1 MSYLLEDVILPKI
14 TIDNFMP
21 KSGQTSEIV
30 VLAFYATDK
39 QPAEDLNYFLQ
50 RSALDLIDVEVSPN
64 PDEDG
69 NFLVFVEIARDDS
82 AVEVLSL
89 LVKEIEHVTG
99 SLEWMVKPYLAKKWY
114 SFEDPSF
121 LKYFSPSTKIHED
134 VSKFLS
140 NASFSNIKIKDHT
153 VIIENSLY
161 AIISEFGTSDKVK
174 CTKKLD
180 ESRIN
185 VVDRPREVQALE
197 GFLGDNYGVISVGN
211 KVIVYDKED
220 TVLVL
225 ENVIF
230 FYG

>member
-99 SLEWMVKPYLAKKWY
+99 GLEWMVKPYLAKKWY
-114 SFEDPSF
+114 SFDDPSF
-121 LKYFSPSTKIHED
+121 LKYFSPSTKVYED
-134 VSKFLS
+134 VSEFLS
-140 NASFSNIKIKDHT
+140 KSTFSNIRIKNHT
-153 VIIENSLY
+153 IIVENSIH
-161 AIISEFGTSDKVK
+161 AIISEFGPSDKIK
-174 CTKKLD
+174 GIKGLFESKIDILD
-180 ESRIN
+180 K
-185 VVDRPREVQALE
+185 PREVQALE
-197 GFLGDNYGVISVGN
+197 GFLGESYGVVSTEN
-211 KVIVYDKED
+211 KVIVYNDHGD
-220 TVLVL
+220 VLIL
-225 ENVIF
+225 ENVTF